1 MDVDTKIISMYE
13 NIGYLGMYG
22 SDVLITILIIGFVLG
37 IVSFASYKAII
48 TELKFNWNLNKC
60 SPIVMPFVGIIM
72 PVPGQ
77 TAAETTFEN
86 FNYCIQQDM
95 TAVFGIIMMP
105 LEFILYLIIV
115 FLDSVL
121 EMIMAIIELLNWLK
135 NQLSEI
141 FQQIYNKII
150 NFIIPVIE
158 IAVKMRDMLGKMNGI
173 ITTALFTILNIYN
186 LTVSGVV
193 NIINILIFLII
204 LLIVVLLAMFAA
216 AILLY
221 SIPFGAIIAFPLQL
235 SAMVIVLAIAV
246 PVLRICLIMQAAIMD
261 IFKEST
267 SSPPKNPF

>member
-77 TAAETTFEN
+77 TAVETTFEN

-204 LLIVVLLAMFAA
+204 LLIVVLLAMIAA

-235 SAMVIVLAIAV
+235 AAMVIVLAIAV
-246 PVLRICLIMQAAIMD
+246 PVLRICLIMQSAIMD

-267 SSPPKNPF
+267 STPPKNPF